1 MQEVLYRMSQGLLA
15 SGGGRMRYRR
25 KPAIYLIYQTA
36 ATKEA
41 EAVQWTGENLEEI
54 KAFVGESLIYDIMDA
69 AWEVGKGKPRVFIKI
84 KTLEGDM
91 PASEE
96 DYIIKGMSGEFY
108 PCSPDIFKATYEEV
122 GE

>member
-1 MQEVLYRMSQGLLA
+1 MLPGLLA

-54 KAFVGESLIYDIMDA
+54 KAFVGESLIYNIIDTT
-69 AWEVGKGKPRVFIKI
+69 WKVGEGKPRTFMKI
-84 KTLEGDM
+84 KTSEGDM
-91 PASEE
+91 PVSKG

-122 GE
+122 KE